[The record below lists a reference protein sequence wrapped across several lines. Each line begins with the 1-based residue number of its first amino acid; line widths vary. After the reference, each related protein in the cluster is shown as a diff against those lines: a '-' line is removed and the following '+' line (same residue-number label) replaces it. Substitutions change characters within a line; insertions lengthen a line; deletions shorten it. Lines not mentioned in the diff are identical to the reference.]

1 VSAKASEH
9 YGSKEVEM
17 AGGLRLTFDKELADI
32 QNELLKMRE
41 LVDQAIILSLKS
53 LAEGDI
59 PLAKQIID
67 DDEKI
72 NQMRLQIEEAALA
85 LIATQQPTATDL
97 REVIAIMNI
106 VVDIERMG
114 DYAKGVATTV
124 VKIGDEPLLKPLI
137 DLPKMVEISRKMLK
151 DSVDALLDKD
161 VERAKEIAFRDDEID
176 VLYRAILDELVEIMA
191 ERPDSVQRANMLLW
205 CAHNIERIGDRATN
219 IAERA
224 VFVSTGVMEELN
236 IKEEEI

>member
-1 VSAKASEH
+1 
-9 YGSKEVEM
+9 M
-17 AGGLRLTFDKELADI
+17 RITFDNELAGI

-41 LVDQAIILSLKS
+41 LVDQAISLSLNA

-59 PLAKQIID
+59 QLARQIVD
-67 DDEKI
+67 DDEEI
-72 NQMRLQIEEAALA
+72 NQLRFQIEEAALA

-97 REVIAIMNI
+97 REVIAIMNV

-114 DYAKGVATTV
+114 DYAAGVATTV
-124 VKIGDEPLLKPLI
+124 IKIGDEPLLKPLI
-137 DLPKMVEISRKMLK
+137 DLPKMVEIARNMLK
-151 DSVDALLDKD
+151 DSVDALMDRD
-161 VERAKEIAFRDDEID
+161 AERAKEIATRDNEID

-191 ERPDSVQRANMLLW
+191 KRPDSVQRANLLLW

-219 IAERA
+219 IAERV
-224 VFVSTGVMEELN
+224 VFVATGVMEELN

>member
-1 VSAKASEH
+1 
-9 YGSKEVEM
+9 M
-17 AGGLRLTFDKELADI
+17 AGGLRLTFDKELAEL
-32 QNELLKMRE
+32 QNELLRMRE
-41 LVDQAIILSLKS
+41 LVDQAITLSLKS

-59 PLAKQIID
+59 PLAKQIIED
-67 DDEKI
+67 DDNI

-137 DLPKMVEISRKMLK
+137 DLPKMVEIARKMLK
-151 DSVDALLDKD
+151 VSVDALMDKD
-161 VERAKEIAFRDDEID
+161 VERAKEIALLDDDID

-191 ERPDSVQRANMLLW
+191 ERPDSVQRANLLLW
-205 CAHNIERIGDRATN
+205 CAHNVERIGDRATN
-219 IAERA
+219 IAERV
-224 VFVSTGVMEELN
+224 VFVSTGVLEELN

>member
-1 VSAKASEH
+1 MAS
-9 YGSKEVEM
+9 
-17 AGGLRLTFDKELADI
+17 GLRMTFDKGLEEI
-32 QNELLKMRE
+32 QSDLLKISE
-41 LVDQAIILSLKS
+41 LVDQAISLSLQA

-59 PLAKQIID
+59 QLARQIVE
-67 DDEKI
+67 DDEQI
-72 NQMRLQIEEAALA
+72 NQLRFRIEEAALA

-97 REVIAIMNI
+97 REVIALINV

-114 DYAKGVATTV
+114 DYATGVATTV
-124 VKIGDEPLLKPLI
+124 ITIGDEPLLKPLI
-137 DLPKMVEISRKMLK
+137 DLPKMVEIARNMLK
-151 DSVDALLDKD
+151 DSVDALIERD
-161 VERAKEIAFRDDEID
+161 VDRAKEIAARDDEID

-191 ERPDSVQRANMLLW
+191 KRPDSVQRANLLLW

-219 IAERA
+219 IAERV

>member
-1 VSAKASEH
+1 
-9 YGSKEVEM
+9 M

-41 LVDQAIILSLKS
+41 LVDQAIIFSLKS

>member
-1 VSAKASEH
+1 MTL
-9 YGSKEVEM
+9 GM
-17 AGGLRLTFDKELADI
+17 RMTFDKELAQL
-32 QNELLKMRE
+32 QNNLLKMRE
-41 LVDQAIILSLKS
+41 MVDQAISLSLKA

-59 PLAKQIID
+59 PLAKQIIEG
-67 DDEKI
+67 DEKI
-72 NQMRLQIEEAALA
+72 NQLRLEIEEAALA

-124 VKIGDEPLLKPLI
+124 IKIGDEPLLKPLI
-137 DLPKMVEISRKMLK
+137 DLPKMVEIARGMLK
-151 DSVDALLDKD
+151 DSVDALMDRNAEL
-161 VERAKEIAFRDDEID
+161 AKEIATRDDEID

-205 CAHNIERIGDRATN
+205 CAHNVERIGDRATN
-219 IAERA
+219 IAERV
-224 VFVSTGVMEELN
+224 VFVSTGVMKELN
-236 IKEEEI
+236 IKEDEL

>member
-1 VSAKASEH
+1 
-9 YGSKEVEM
+9 M

-32 QNELLKMRE
+32 QVDLLKMRE
-41 LVDQAIILSLKS
+41 LVDQAISLSLKS

-72 NQMRLQIEEAALA
+72 NQMRLQIEEASLA

-124 VKIGDEPLLKPLI
+124 ITIGDEPLLKPLI
-137 DLPKMVEISRKMLK
+137 DLPKMVEIARKMLK

-161 VERAKEIAFRDDEID
+161 VDRAKEIAIRDDEID
-176 VLYRAILDELVEIMA
+176 VLYRMIMDELVEIMA

>member
-1 VSAKASEH
+1 
-9 YGSKEVEM
+9 M